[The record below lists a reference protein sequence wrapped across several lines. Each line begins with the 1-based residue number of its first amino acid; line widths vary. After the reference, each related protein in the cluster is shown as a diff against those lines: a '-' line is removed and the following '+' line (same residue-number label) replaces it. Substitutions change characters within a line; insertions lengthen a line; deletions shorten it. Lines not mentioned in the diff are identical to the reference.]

1 MFNYNKDTGLAY
13 GVASGHTFSSLMED
27 IETHGDNV
35 SFANFRQSY
44 RNEVEALVKNL
55 PIFSRERGDAV
66 QDIMDALDDYVD
78 YQGEEDNY
86 VAEIDKTKYEMGWL
100 GGAPLIWVTDSEWA
114 CYCKPCSPCVPGAGD
129 LNSLGGSA
137 LSHCMPPSEWKVVF
151 DEGYEEIPQSLIH
164 ISTGSH
170 FDLWDYCG
178 KKEEE

>member
-1 MFNYNKDTGLAY
+1 MPNYNKDTGLAY

-27 IETHGDNV
+27 IELFGTNT
-35 SFANFRQSY
+35 SY
-44 RNEVEALVKNL
+44 EAFLASCRMAVRNLVRDMPL
-55 PIFSRERGDAV
+55 RGEEEDAV
-66 QDIMDALDDYVD
+66 QDIMDVLEDYME

-86 VAEIDKTKYEMGWL
+86 VAEVDKTKYEMGWL

-129 LNSLGGSA
+129 LNSLGGGSLA
-137 LSHCMPPSEWKVVF
+137 HCMPPSEWKVVF

-164 ISTGSH
+164 ISTGSQ
-170 FDLWDYCG
+170 FDLWGYCG